1 MARIQRQEACPM
13 PARTS
18 PFEQQKRTAREE
30 RFLAIPFAF
39 SMAGGEYS
47 TPLRIPVSYDFRLEM
62 LNSYFEREY
71 YLQIRDDFRTE
82 ELFYEPVRGSLIT
95 GDGRLPFILPKP
107 YTFAAGSS
115 ITVTVID
122 TTTGTPPAAIVEVV
136 LIGYKVLR

>member
-1 MARIQRQEACPM
+1 MRKGYVCPT

-18 PFEQQKRTAREE
+18 PFEQQKLTERDE
-30 RFLAIPFAF
+30 RFLAIPFVF
-39 SMAGGEYS
+39 TMAGAEYS

-62 LNSYFEREY
+62 LNSYYERDY

-95 GDGRLPFILPKP
+95 GDGRLPFILSKP
-107 YTFAAGSS
+107 YTFVAGTS

-122 TTTGTPPAAIVEVV
+122 TVTGSPTPAPVEVV